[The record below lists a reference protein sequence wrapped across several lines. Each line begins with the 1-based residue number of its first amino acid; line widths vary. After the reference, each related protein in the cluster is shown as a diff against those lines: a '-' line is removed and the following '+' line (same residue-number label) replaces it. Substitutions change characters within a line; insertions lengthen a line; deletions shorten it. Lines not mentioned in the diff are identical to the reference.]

1 MGTEHAGQADALLG
15 ELRRQTA
22 GRLTVFLGAAP
33 GVGKTYAMLARAREL
48 HRQGVDVVIGIVE
61 THGRSETQT
70 MVEGLPLLPRKKVD
84 YQGRQL
90 EEMDLDGLLARKPA
104 IALVDELAHRNAPGS
119 RHERRWQDVEE
130 LLNAGID
137 VYTTVNIQHLESL
150 NDVVHQITG
159 VRVSETVPD
168 AVFERLRD
176 IRLVD
181 LPARELIERLNQ
193 GKVYLPEQAAQ
204 ALQAFFSPSNLTALR
219 ELAMQTVAEHVDAD
233 LRETRAARGLE
244 GISIQRHVLIAIDGR
259 GQSEYLVRAGAR
271 IAERRGAPWSVVT
284 VETGRSAD
292 AALHTDDL
300 DRTAPTLNMVARA
313 EQERLTEIDKA
324 FALARNLGGET
335 EVLHNTDVT
344 QALLDA
350 AEARGARSIVI
361 GRTRERPIARIFNRT
376 LTQQLLQRGAR
387 YELTIVSTPQAR
399 QRAMQLPG
407 LAGGGLTKREALLI
421 LLASVG
427 AIGAAAL
434 AERTLGLQDLSL
446 IFLVAVMLVASRTRM
461 LSAVITAGLCFVAYN
476 FFFIE
481 PRYTFLISAHRGVA
495 TVLLFLAAALIAGR
509 LASQLRM
516 QVVAL
521 RAANTHATAMQN
533 LGRHLAKAADLGQVI
548 ASGSS
553 VLQSTLHAEAWIRI
567 NGESGP
573 AAAASHLTEKDLMA
587 ADWTQQHGQ
596 ASGRYT
602 DTLTHSSWLF
612 LPVRSDKNTL
622 GVAGLRFPSGMGRL
636 SFEQRRLAESMV
648 EDIGQAA
655 QRTRLVSELEEARVT
670 GETERLRS
678 ALLSSVSHDLRSPLS
693 SMIGA
698 ADSLARYG
706 KDMGPEDQQSLLETI
721 HVEGERLD
729 RYIQN
734 LLDMTRLGQQ
744 GLTLTR
750 DWIGIDELV
759 GSASRRLQRYEP
771 DVRIEHDI
779 PPDLPPIHVH
789 PALIEQALFN
799 VMENAAKFSPPGG
812 PLKVQIRRTEDDQ
825 VQIDISDRGPGIPEE
840 ERRRIFDMF
849 YSVER
854 GDRGKQGTGLGLT
867 IVQGIV
873 GAHMGSVEALP
884 GPEGQGTTIRLTLP
898 WGGYAH
904 QETKEHDGTSQ

>member
-1 MGTEHAGQADALLG
+1 MGTERTDQADALLG
-15 ELRRQTA
+15 EIRRQTA

-48 HRQGVDVVIGIVE
+48 VRQGVDVVVGIVE
-61 THGRSETQT
+61 THGRSETQA
-70 MVEGLPLLPRKKVD
+70 MLEGLPQVPRKKVA

-90 EEMDLDGLLARKPA
+90 EEMDLDALLARKPA

-130 LLNAGID
+130 LLDAGVD
-137 VYTTVNIQHLESL
+137 VYTTVNIQHLESV
-150 NDVVHQITG
+150 NDLVHQITG

-168 AVFERLRD
+168 AVLERLRD

-233 LRETRAARGLE
+233 LREARAARGLA
-244 GISIQRHVLIAIDGR
+244 GIAIQRHVLIAIDGR

-284 VETGRSAD
+284 VDTGHSAD
-292 AALHTDDL
+292 ATLATEPQ
-300 DRTAPTLNMVARA
+300 DRGAAPPHPLARA
-313 EQERLTEIDKA
+313 EQQRLLEIDKA

-335 EVLHNTDVT
+335 EVVHDTDIT

-350 AEARGARSIVI
+350 AAARGARAIVI

-399 QRAMQLPG
+399 RRATW
-407 LAGGGLTKREALLI
+407 LTDVAHERLTRLEPWLI
-421 LLASVG
+421 LAASVG
-427 AIGAAAL
+427 ATGAAAL
-434 AERTLGLQDLSL
+434 AEVLLGLQDLSMV
-446 IFLVAVMLVASRTRM
+446 FLVAVMLVASRTRM
-461 LSAVITAGLCFVAYN
+461 VAAVVTAVLCFLSYN

-481 PRYTFLISAHRGVA
+481 PRFTFLISAHRGVA

-509 LASQLRM
+509 LASRLRM

-521 RAANTHATAMQN
+521 RAANAHATAMQN
-533 LGRHLAKAADLGQVI
+533 LGRRLAGAADLGQVL
-548 ASGSS
+548 AAGTAT
-553 VLQSTLHAEAWIRI
+553 LQSTLRADAWIRI
-567 NGESGP
+567 HGDSGP
-573 AAAASHLTEKDLMA
+573 GADLLDEKDRMA

-596 ASGRYT
+596 ASGRTT
-602 DTLTHSSWLF
+602 DTLSASAWWF
-612 LPVRSDKNTL
+612 LPVRSDQDTL
-622 GVAGLRFPSGMGRL
+622 GVVGLRFPAGMGRL
-636 SFEQRRLAESMV
+636 SFELRRLAESMV

-655 QRTRLVSELEEARVT
+655 LRTRLVSELELARVA

-706 KDMGPEDQQSLLETI
+706 KDMGPDDRQSLLEMI
-721 HVEGERLD
+721 RVEGERLD

-744 GLTLTR
+744 GLTLAR
-750 DWIGIDELV
+750 DWIGVDELV
-759 GSASRRLQRYEP
+759 GSAARRLQRHAP
-771 DVRIEHDI
+771 LVRVEHDI
-779 PPDLPPIHVH
+779 PPGLPPIHVH

-799 VMENAAKFSPPGG
+799 VMENAAKFSPPGE
-812 PLKVQIRRTEDDQ
+812 PVQ
-825 VQIDISDRGPGIPEE
+825 VQVRREDGDRLRIDISDRGPGIPEA

-873 GAHMGSVEALP
+873 GAHMGTVEALP
-884 GPEGQGTTIRLTLP
+884 GPQSRGTTIRLVLP
-898 WGGYAH
+898 WGSQATQEEPAH
-904 QETKEHDGTSQ
+904 GSTR

>member
-1 MGTEHAGQADALLG
+1 MGTEHTGQADALLG
-15 ELRRQTA
+15 EIKRQTA

-70 MVEGLPLLPRKKVD
+70 MVEGLPLLPRKKVE

-90 EEMDLDGLLARKPA
+90 EEMDLDGLLGRKPA

-159 VRVSETVPD
+159 IRVSETVPD

-181 LPARELIERLNQ
+181 LPARELIERLND

-219 ELAMQTVAEHVDAD
+219 ELAMQTVADHVDAD

-300 DRTAPTLNMVARA
+300 YRTAPTRNMVARA
-313 EQERLTEIDKA
+313 EQQRLIEIDKA

-361 GRTRERPIARIFNRT
+361 GRTRERPIVRIFNRT

-399 QRAMQLPG
+399 QRAMELQG
-407 LAGGGLTKREALLI
+407 LASGRLTGREVVLI

-427 AIGAAAL
+427 AVGAAAL

-476 FFFIE
+476 FGSIE
-481 PRYTFLISAHRGVA
+481 KRVGY
-495 TVLLFLAAALIAGR
+495 
-509 LASQLRM
+509 
-516 QVVAL
+516 
-521 RAANTHATAMQN
+521 RA
-533 LGRHLAKAADLGQVI
+533 
-548 ASGSS
+548 
-553 VLQSTLHAEAWIRI
+553 
-567 NGESGP
+567 
-573 AAAASHLTEKDLMA
+573 
-587 ADWTQQHGQ
+587 
-596 ASGRYT
+596 
-602 DTLTHSSWLF
+602 
-612 LPVRSDKNTL
+612 
-622 GVAGLRFPSGMGRL
+622 
-636 SFEQRRLAESMV
+636 
-648 EDIGQAA
+648 
-655 QRTRLVSELEEARVT
+655 
-670 GETERLRS
+670 
-678 ALLSSVSHDLRSPLS
+678 
-693 SMIGA
+693 
-698 ADSLARYG
+698 
-706 KDMGPEDQQSLLETI
+706 
-721 HVEGERLD
+721 
-729 RYIQN
+729 
-734 LLDMTRLGQQ
+734 
-744 GLTLTR
+744 
-750 DWIGIDELV
+750 
-759 GSASRRLQRYEP
+759 
-771 DVRIEHDI
+771 
-779 PPDLPPIHVH
+779 
-789 PALIEQALFN
+789 
-799 VMENAAKFSPPGG
+799 
-812 PLKVQIRRTEDDQ
+812 
-825 VQIDISDRGPGIPEE
+825 
-840 ERRRIFDMF
+840 
-849 YSVER
+849 
-854 GDRGKQGTGLGLT
+854 
-867 IVQGIV
+867 
-873 GAHMGSVEALP
+873 
-884 GPEGQGTTIRLTLP
+884 
-898 WGGYAH
+898 
-904 QETKEHDGTSQ
+904 

>member
-1 MGTEHAGQADALLG
+1 MGAEQAEQADALLG
-15 ELRRQTA
+15 ELKRQTP

-33 GVGKTYAMLARAREL
+33 GVGKTCAMLIRAREL
-48 HRQGVDVVIGIVE
+48 QHQGVDVVIGIVD

-70 MVEGLPLLPRKKVD
+70 IAEGLPLLPRKKVD
-84 YQGRQL
+84 YQGRRL

-104 IALVDELAHRNAPGS
+104 IALVDELAHRNVPGS

-130 LLNAGID
+130 LLDAGID

-159 VRVSETVPD
+159 VKVSETVPD

-193 GKVYLPEQAAQ
+193 GKVYLPEQAAH

-233 LRETRAARGLE
+233 LREKRTARGLG

-259 GQSEYLVRAGAR
+259 GHSEYLVRAGAR
-271 IAERRGAPWSVVT
+271 MAERRGAPWSVVT
-284 VETGRSAD
+284 VETGRSAG
-292 AALHTDDL
+292 AAQHTEDP
-300 DRTAPTLNMVARA
+300 DRAASTLNSVARD
-313 EQERLTEIDKA
+313 EQQRVMEIDKA

-335 EVLHNTDVT
+335 EVLHNTDIT

-350 AEARGARSIVI
+350 AAARGAKSIVI
-361 GRTRERPIARIFNRT
+361 GRTRERLVARIFNRT

-399 QRAMQLPG
+399 QRSLRLPDVTG
-407 LAGGGLTKREALLI
+407 ELLTRREPLLI
-421 LLASVG
+421 LVASAG
-427 AIGAAAL
+427 ATAIAAM
-434 AERTLGLQDLSL
+434 AEHYLGLQDLSL
-446 IFLVAVMLVASRTRM
+446 VFLVAVVLVASRTRM
-461 LSAVITAGLCFVAYN
+461 ISAVITAALCFLSYD

-481 PRYTFLISAHRGVA
+481 PRLTFLISAHRGVA

-509 LASQLRM
+509 LASRLRM

-521 RAANTHATAMQN
+521 RAANSHATAMQN
-533 LGRHLAKAADLGQVI
+533 LGRRLAKAADLRQVI
-548 ASGSS
+548 AAGTSA
-553 VLQSTLHAEAWIRI
+553 LQSALHAEAWMRI

-573 AAAASHLTEKDLMA
+573 AASTDHVTSKDLMA

-602 DTLTHSSWLF
+602 DTLTNSAWWF
-612 LPVRSDKNTL
+612 LPVRSDKDGL
-622 GVAGLRFPSGMGRL
+622 GVVGLRFPLGMGRL

-655 QRTRLVSELEEARVT
+655 LRTQLVSQLEVARVT

-698 ADSLARYG
+698 ADSLTRYG

-721 HVEGERLD
+721 HLEGERLD

-750 DWIGIDELV
+750 DWIGIDELI
-759 GSASRRLQRYEP
+759 GSATRRLQRYEP
-771 DVRIEHDI
+771 EVRIEHDVT
-779 PPDLPPIHVH
+779 PKLPPIHVH

-799 VMENAAKFSPPGG
+799 VMENAAKFSPPGQAVR
-812 PLKVQIRRTEDDQ
+812 VQVRRIEHDQ
-825 VQIDISDRGPGIPEE
+825 LQIDVSDRGPGIPEE

-873 GAHMGSVEALP
+873 GAHMGRVEALP
-884 GPEGQGTTIRLTLP
+884 GPEGCGTTIRLTLP
-898 WGGYAH
+898 WGGY
-904 QETKEHDGTSQ
+904 TSQESKENGTP